1 MCPKQDVLISGN
13 SLTCLRKFNSVPF
26 LCHRVKEL
34 RSSMATLLHK
44 VDLEHHL
51 VTSGWYMRDTKA
63 SSLNDVLR
71 WKESFS
77 HLLRSK
83 EGRSTFHGFLQT
95 EFSEENLEFWEA
107 CEDYKKTRW
116 VKRLPS
122 KAQGIFQEFL
132 LIGSPKEVNID
143 HRARELIYQ
152 KMAVPCRNCFDAA
165 QEQIR
170 ILMEKDSYPRFLKS
184 PIYTKLLKQASQRTA
199 SFT

>member
-1 MCPKQDVLISGN
+1 MCTGLTEKQRLY
-13 SLTCLRKFNSVPF
+13 RKW
-26 LCHRVKEL
+26 VKEL

-44 VDLEHHL
+44 VDLEYHL
-51 VTSGWYMRDTKA
+51 VTSGWYTRNTKA

-83 EGRSTFHGFLQT
+83 EGRYAFHTFLQT

-116 VKRLPS
+116 VKKLPS
-122 KAQGIFQEFL
+122 KAQGISQEFL
-132 LIGSPKEVNID
+132 QIGSPREVNID
-143 HRARELIYQ
+143 HRTRELIYK

-165 QEQIR
+165 QEQIQ

-184 PIYTKLLKQASQRTA
+184 PVYNTLLKQSFPSTVTM

>member
-1 MCPKQDVLISGN
+1 MMCTELTEKQRLYS
-13 SLTCLRKFNSVPF
+13 KW
-26 LCHRVKEL
+26 VKEL

-44 VDLEHHL
+44 VELEYHL
-51 VTSGWYMRDTKA
+51 VTSGWYMKNTKA

-83 EGRSTFHGFLQT
+83 EGRSAFHTFLQT

-116 VKRLPS
+116 VKKLPS
-122 KAQGIFQEFL
+122 KAQDIFQEFL
-132 LIGSPKEVNID
+132 QFSSPREVNID
-143 HRARELIYQ
+143 HRTRELIHK

-184 PIYTKLLKQASQRTA
+184 PIYNKLLQQSPPRTVTV